1 MKKRALMF
9 FPLAAALLLTG
20 CADAGST
27 AAAAGQLDAQ
37 ALSEIANEVAGDNDK
52 AVIIDKESLK
62 AQVPLAEKARKA
74 MKVTPES
81 CTEFVAGD
89 IAEELEKMNVVSV
102 SLPGATPLQGVQV
115 GLASYADPADAAANM
130 AQAEEILKDCANFS
144 FSLQGQET
152 TMGVKPLAAKTAAS
166 KTSAIQTSTSAGDT
180 TITTVSVNALEGQNV
195 ITVAVMG
202 GTDTRQDIAQ
212 TRELADTVL
221 KLVEE
226 KTS

>member
-1 MKKRALMF
+1 MKKRALML

-20 CADAGST
+20 CAEAGST

-37 ALSEIANEVAGDNDK
+37 ALSEIANEVAGDNAQ
-52 AVIIDKESLK
+52 AVIVDKESLK

-89 IAEELEKMNVVSV
+89 IAEEVEKMNVVSV
-102 SLPGATPLQGVQV
+102 SLPGAIPLQV
-115 GLASYADPADAAANM
+115 GLASYADSTDAAANM
-130 AQAEEILKDCANFS
+130 AQAEEILKDCADFS

-166 KTSAIQTSTSAGDT
+166 KTSAIQTSTSASDT

-195 ITVAVMG
+195 VTVAVMG
-202 GTDTRQDIAQ
+202 GTGPRQDIAQ
-212 TRELADTVL
+212 AQELADTVL

>member
-1 MKKRALMF
+1 MKKHALML

-20 CADAGST
+20 CAEAGST

-37 ALSEIANEVAGDNDK
+37 ALSEIANEVAGDNEK
-52 AVIIDKESLK
+52 AVIVDKESLK

-102 SLPGATPLQGVQV
+102 SLPGATQLQGVQV
-115 GLASYADPADAAANM
+115 GLASYAEPADAAANM
-130 AQAEEILKDCANFS
+130 AQAEEILRDCANFS

-166 KTSAIQTSTSAGDT
+166 KTSAIQTSTSAGDI
-180 TITTVSVNALEGQNV
+180 TISTVSVNALEGQNV
-195 ITVAVMG
+195 VTVAVMG
-202 GTDTRQDIAQ
+202 GTDSRQDIAQ
-212 TRELADTVL
+212 AQELADTVL
-221 KLVEE
+221 KLVQE

>member
-1 MKKRALMF
+1 MKKRALML

-37 ALSEIANEVAGDNDK
+37 ALSEIANEVAGDNEK
-52 AVIIDKESLK
+52 AVIVDKESLK

-102 SLPGATPLQGVQV
+102 SLPGATQLQGVQV
-115 GLASYADPADAAANM
+115 GLASYAEPADAAANM
-130 AQAEEILKDCANFS
+130 AQAEEILRDCANFS

-166 KTSAIQTSTSAGDT
+166 KTSAIQTSTSAGDI
-180 TITTVSVNALEGQNV
+180 TISTVSVNALEGQNV
-195 ITVAVMG
+195 VTVAVMG
-202 GTDTRQDIAQ
+202 GTDSRQDIAQ
-212 TRELADTVL
+212 AQELADTVL
-221 KLVEE
+221 KLVQE

>member
-1 MKKRALMF
+1 MKKRALML

-20 CADAGST
+20 CAEAGST

-37 ALSEIANEVAGDNDK
+37 ALSEIANEVAGDNAQ
-52 AVIIDKESLK
+52 AVIVDKESLK

-89 IAEELEKMNVVSV
+89 IAEEVEKMNVVSV
-102 SLPGATPLQGVQV
+102 SLPGAIPLQT
-115 GLASYADPADAAANM
+115 DAAANM
-130 AQAEEILKDCANFS
+130 AQAEEILKDCADFS

-166 KTSAIQTSTSAGDT
+166 KTSAIQTSTSASDT

-195 ITVAVMG
+195 VTVAVMG
-202 GTDTRQDIAQ
+202 GTGPRQDIAQ
-212 TRELADTVL
+212 AQELADTVL

>member
-1 MKKRALMF
+1 MKKHALML

-37 ALSEIANEVAGDNDK
+37 ALSEIANEVAGDNEK
-52 AVIIDKESLK
+52 AVIVDKESLK

-102 SLPGATPLQGVQV
+102 SLPGATQLQGVQV
-115 GLASYADPADAAANM
+115 GLASYAEPADAAANM
-130 AQAEEILKDCANFS
+130 AQAEEILRDCADFS

-166 KTSAIQTSTSAGDT
+166 KTSAIQTSTSAGDI
-180 TITTVSVNALEGQNV
+180 TISTVSVNALEGQNV
-195 ITVAVMG
+195 VTVAVMG
-202 GTDTRQDIAQ
+202 GTDSRQDIAQ
-212 TRELADTVL
+212 AQELADTVL
-221 KLVEE
+221 KLVQE